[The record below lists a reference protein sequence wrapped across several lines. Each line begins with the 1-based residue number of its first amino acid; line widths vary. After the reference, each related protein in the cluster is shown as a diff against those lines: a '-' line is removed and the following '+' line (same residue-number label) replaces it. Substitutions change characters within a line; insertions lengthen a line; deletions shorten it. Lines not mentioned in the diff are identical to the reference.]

1 MQGLRYSL
9 YSSGAVTARS
19 PSPPPNVSVADKAHG
34 LPSPSSEGKETHLAS
49 GHSSGAGSVCP
60 LASAEASAGEGDSQ
74 ATRLRRPPLRRP
86 GLRAPAP
93 SLTWCLTPSSTDSML
108 HCIST
113 TCGRGDRG
121 SLEGGTPG
129 AGSLSGPQDTAAR
142 ERKHSFLSTTKASL
156 RRPLPLPRTQRP
168 AHPHSLTLRVS
179 TSAGSGVGVLTEGG
193 TTGDVTSSCCGCWGR
208 GRPKA
213 VSG

>member
-1 MQGLRYSL
+1 M
-9 YSSGAVTARS
+9 
-19 PSPPPNVSVADKAHG
+19 
-34 LPSPSSEGKETHLAS
+34 AS

-86 GLRAPAP
+86 GLCAPAP

-121 SLEGGTPG
+121 SLEEGTPR

-142 ERKHSFLSTTKASL
+142 ERKHSFLSTTKAFL
-156 RRPLPLPRTQRP
+156 RRPLPLPPDAEACTSTQPYLAGLHLSRLRSW
-168 AHPHSLTLRVS
+168 SLDR
-179 TSAGSGVGVLTEGG
+179 GG
-193 TTGDVTSSCCGCWGR
+193 HHR
-208 GRPKA
+208 
-213 VSG
+213 